1 MAPVGRSVACALAMV
16 ASALLI
22 ISMKMNDEMSFICL
36 VALLFVMYARKCNF
50 GNSESLLDKKICHP
64 EPPLAKDLRR
74 CFDRESPRQAFQR
87 IVVGKPREADQVP
100 NIPGGPSPKIGAQ
113 DDSCLYTSFI
123 PYSFIPA
130 TANFRYV
137 EPAVFHPGCAPLP
150 SIR

>member
-1 MAPVGRSVACALAMV
+1 M
-16 ASALLI
+16 

-123 PYSFIPA
+123 PLPQLHPCYSELSMRWAGGLSLRLRAF
-130 TANFRYV
+130 TFD
-137 EPAVFHPGCAPLP
+137 
-150 SIR
+150 SIIRTLNSTPCEAMRC